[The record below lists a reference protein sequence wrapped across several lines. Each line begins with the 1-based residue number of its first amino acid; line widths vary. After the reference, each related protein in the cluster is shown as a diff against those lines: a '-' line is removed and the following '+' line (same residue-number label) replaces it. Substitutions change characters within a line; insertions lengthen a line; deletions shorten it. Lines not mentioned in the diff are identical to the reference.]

1 MASSGGKPSSGSPKG
16 VDRPSKPVVRKTTA
30 PAQSSLPKVL
40 RIGIIQGGKI
50 IEERIIRRRETVT
63 VGPSEKAHFV
73 FAAQDLPSSRFE
85 LFETK
90 GEEYTLNFTE
100 TMSGRISLEGAVA
113 ELADL
118 RKSGK
123 ARAKGKVWQLPLSDQ
138 ARGKIAVGESTI
150 LFQFV
155 APPPMQP
162 RPQLPAAVKGNL
174 LANAINFSS
183 VCILFFL
190 ILEAGLCI
198 WWANTDWPKP
208 NMDEEFKRLQE
219 LIQPRIAKVEE
230 EKKVE
235 ADTGKTEDDK
245 KAEDDKAKKKKT
257 SKEDWKEDE
266 TPKKSADEIARER
279 AEKRAQLAEALAQ
292 TGINKILGALGGDGA
307 IADVMRGGDV
317 GADQD
322 ELLAQVS
329 GVGVATGEDGALHG
343 PAGGKGSGEA
353 ADISQIKVKGD
364 KDVATEGPGAERQIK
379 GTVKK
384 KNPTAA
390 GGSGML
396 EPGEVAGVVNRR
408 IGAIKGCYE
417 QALKRDP
424 TLQGKITIRFT
435 ISGSGKVSDAKCI
448 VNELPPA
455 VCSCVQD
462 SFLRF
467 RFPPPEGGAVTFEYP
482 FLFTPAG

>member
-1 MASSGGKPSSGSPKG
+1 MASSGGKPNSGNRKG
-16 VDRPSKPVVRKTTA
+16 VDRPSKPVVRKAVA

-40 RIGIIQGGKI
+40 RIGVIQGGKI

-73 FAAQDLPSSRFE
+73 FAAQDLPFSRFE

-100 TMSGRISLEGAVA
+100 AMSGRISIEGAVS

-123 ARAKGKVWQLPLSDQ
+123 ARAKGKVWQLPLTDQ
-138 ARGKIAVGESTI
+138 SRGKIAVGESTI

-162 RPQLPAAVKGNL
+162 RPQLPAAVRGNL
-174 LANAINFSS
+174 LANAINFST
-183 VCILFFL
+183 VCIMFF
-190 ILEAGLCI
+190 ILVEAGLCI
-198 WWANTDWPKP
+198 WWGNTDWPKP

-219 LIQPRIAKVEE
+219 LIQPRIAKI
-230 EKKVE
+230 EKQEQKAE
-235 ADTGKTEDDK
+235 ADTGKTD
-245 KAEDDKAKKKKT
+245 DDKAAEEDKKKK
-257 SKEDWKEDE
+257 SSRENWKDDDQ
-266 TPKKSADEIARER
+266 PKKSADEIARER

-329 GVGVATGEDGALHG
+329 GVGVATGEEGALHG

-353 ADISQIKVKGD
+353 ADISQIKVGD
-364 KDVATEGPGAERQIK
+364 GKDVATEGPGAERKIE
-379 GTVKK
+379 GRVRKK
-384 KNPTAA
+384 DPIAS

-396 EPGEVAGVVNRR
+396 EPGEVAGVVNKRM
-408 IGAIKGCYE
+408 GAIKGCYE
-417 QALKRDP
+417 QALKRNP
-424 TLQGKITIRFT
+424 SLQGKLSILFT
-435 ISGSGKVSDAKCI
+435 ISGSGKVSQAKCT
-448 VNELPPA
+448 VNELTPE
-455 VCSCVQD
+455 VCSCIQ
-462 SFLRF
+462 SAFLRF
-467 RFPPPEGGAVTFEYP
+467 RFPPPEGGTVTFEYP
-482 FLFTPAG
+482 FLFQPAG